1 MSCDDFRLS
10 RRRFLAGTGALIGG
24 AAVSGMIGDVFTQTA
39 YGAPGGNTLVVLS
52 LRGGSDGLSMIVPH
66 GDPGYTK
73 ARPTIGVPTKS
84 LLAKDSMFGL
94 HPEFEPVLPLWQSGK
109 FGAVQAVGMPVP
121 NRSHFAAME
130 AVEDADAGSSA
141 RIGWLNRM
149 IGLTPEDVPQEGL
162 QLGRTMLPTAL
173 VGPASAV
180 SARQLSDFRLPGGD
194 EDAAQVR
201 MRGALSTL
209 WGGQSSA
216 TAKAAQAALKVSAT
230 MSSLAKDAKPANGAK
245 YPDGDLGRA
254 LAAGARVIKAGVGV
268 RVITLD
274 YGGWDMH
281 VDLGTVSNGDMRS
294 HVGEVAKAVAAFFTD
309 LGADADLVTLVTM
322 SEFGRRVEENGGHGT
337 DHGHGNAMLLFGAG
351 VRGGQVHGAWPGLSS
366 GKLIDGD
373 LAVTTDYRGVLSE
386 VIAARFPDVS
396 TAGVF
401 PGFTGHSK
409 LGLMRSGS

>member
-309 LGADADLVTLVTM
+309 LGTDADLVTLVTM

-337 DHGHGNAMLLFGAG
+337 DHGHGNAMLLFGAD